1 MRCMATCCSKKTEA
15 AQSGDNVKRVAL
27 VGNPNVGK
35 SVLFNVLTGAYVT
48 VSNYPGTSVEVSR
61 GNATING
68 ETWQVIDTPGM
79 YSIHTITEEERVARE
94 ILLNEA
100 PDVVLHVLDARN
112 LERMLAMTIQLIEAD
127 LPVVL
132 VVNIMDEAERM
143 GLSIDLELLQQRLG
157 IPVIGAATARK
168 RGLDEIRRAV
178 VNYRRVLPSHF
189 AYSRLLEH
197 DIAQVTQHMSGNY
210 IMSPKSL
217 ALLLLQQDEEITEL
231 FKQWD
236 RDGYAEL
243 AEKVREIAF
252 ERRESFHLDLS
263 LERKDI
269 VRKLIKDVIVAPEKR
284 VVTWADR
291 LSTLSVRPLTGVPLL
306 LIVLYFGL
314 YQFVGV
320 FGAGTVVDLLEG
332 RLFEEMF
339 NPWITSVVKNLI
351 PWEIIQE
358 LFVGEYGII
367 TLGIRYAVGII
378 LPIVATFFIF
388 FSFLEDTGYFPRL
401 ALLVDRLFKYIG
413 LSGRAVIPM
422 VLGFGCDTMA
432 TMVTRTLETTRERI
446 IATLLL
452 ALAIPCSA
460 QLGVILG
467 LLAKAPGALMVWGL
481 CMLLLFIVV
490 GLLASK
496 IMPGESPMFYMEL
509 PPMRLPQL
517 GNVLTKTYTRMQ
529 WYFMEILPL
538 FILASVLLWLGKIT
552 GFFDKMI
559 VAMTP
564 VMASIGLPKET
575 AVAFIFG
582 FFRRDY
588 GAAGL
593 YDLQAKGLMDAR
605 QLTVAAVTLTLFI
618 PCVAQFLVMKNERG
632 WKTAS
637 AIGVFVSL
645 FAYGSGFVLNKFLLM
660 TGILA

>member
-1 MRCMATCCSKKTEA
+1 M
-15 AQSGDNVKRVAL
+15 
-27 VGNPNVGK
+27 
-35 SVLFNVLTGAYVT
+35 
-48 VSNYPGTSVEVSR
+48 
-61 GNATING
+61 
-68 ETWQVIDTPGM
+68 
-79 YSIHTITEEERVARE
+79 
-94 ILLNEA
+94 
-100 PDVVLHVLDARN
+100 
-112 LERMLAMTIQLIEAD
+112 
-127 LPVVL
+127 
-132 VVNIMDEAERM
+132 
-143 GLSIDLELLQQRLG
+143 
-157 IPVIGAATARK
+157 
-168 RGLDEIRRAV
+168 
-178 VNYRRVLPSHF
+178 
-189 AYSRLLEH
+189 
-197 DIAQVTQHMSGNY
+197 
-210 IMSPKSL
+210 
-217 ALLLLQQDEEITEL
+217 
-231 FKQWD
+231 
-236 RDGYAEL
+236 
-243 AEKVREIAF
+243 
-252 ERRESFHLDLS
+252 
-263 LERKDI
+263 
-269 VRKLIKDVIVAPEKR
+269 IKDVITAPEKR
-284 VVTWADR
+284 VITLGER
-291 LSTLSVRPLTGVPLL
+291 ISTLAVRPLTGVPLL

-314 YQFVGV
+314 YKFVGE
-320 FGAGTVVDLLEG
+320 FGAGTVVDLLEKQIFVE
-332 RLFEEMF
+332 RI
-339 NPWITSVVKNLI
+339 NPWITALMKSLI

-413 LSGRAVIPM
+413 LTGRAVIPM

-432 TMVTRTLETTRERI
+432 TMVTRTLETKRERI

-460 QLGVILG
+460 QLGVIIG
-467 LLAKAPGALMVWGL
+467 LLSKAEGALLVWGV
-481 CMLLLFIVV
+481 CMLLLFIIV

-496 IMPGESPMFYMEL
+496 VLPGEAPMFYMEL

-529 WYFMEILPL
+529 WYFIEILPL

-552 GFFDKMI
+552 GFFEKMI
-559 VAMTP
+559 AAMTP

-593 YDLQAKGLMDAR
+593 YDLQSKGLMNAR
-605 QLTVAAVTLTLFI
+605 QLAVAAVTLTLFI
-618 PCVAQFLVMKNERG
+618 PCIAQFLVMKNERG

-645 FAYGSGFVLNKFLLM
+645 FAYASGYALNKMLLL